1 MKTIKLAILALM
13 TIISTTV
20 NSQNKAFATYT
31 NGFGK
36 SYDITVTGKDTSK
49 YDIWIDAHSMDVSHK
64 IGGIMVRSKSE
75 DKFIIALTE
84 AKAKYA
90 EWLVT
95 AKTNGVKDLYKEM
108 EIKCKGID
116 GYFAYGRDYHFNF
129 GIKLSFFFVIK
140 EVDGEITYRLVAK
153 TGEMTASDNQFMEVD
168 GVALV
173 FNDEKEIDSFINTI
187 NHKKIIEYLSKPK
200 AEDLFKD

>member
-1 MKTIKLAILALM
+1 MKTIKLAILSLM
-13 TIISTTV
+13 IIITSTGY
-20 NSQNKAFATYT
+20 SQNKAFATYT

-36 SYDITVTGKDTSK
+36 SYEITVTSKDTSK
-49 YDIWIDAHSMDVSHK
+49 YNIWIDAHSMDASHK

-75 DKFIIALTE
+75 DKFITALSE
-84 AKAKYA
+84 AKVKYT
-90 EWLVT
+90 EWLAT
-95 AKTNGVKDLYKEM
+95 AKANGVKDLYKEM

-116 GYFAYGRDYHFNF
+116 GYFAYGKDYHFNF
-129 GIKLSFFFVIK
+129 GIKLGFFFVIK
-140 EVDGEITYRLVAK
+140 ELDGEVTYRLVAK
-153 TGEMTASDNQFMEVD
+153 TGEMTASDNQFMKVD

-173 FNDEKEIDSFINTI
+173 FNDEKEIDSFINII

>member
-1 MKTIKLAILALM
+1 MKTIKLAILTLM

-49 YDIWIDAHSMDVSHK
+49 YDIRIDAHSMDVSHK

-75 DKFIIALTE
+75 NKFIIALTE

-90 EWLVT
+90 EFYRDWETVSHHRIVT
-95 AKTNGVKDLYKEM
+95 GKH
-108 EIKCKGID
+108 
-116 GYFAYGRDYHFNF
+116 RDWET
-129 GIKLSFFFVIK
+129 S
-140 EVDGEITYRLVAK
+140 
-153 TGEMTASDNQFMEVD
+153 
-168 GVALV
+168 
-173 FNDEKEIDSFINTI
+173 
-187 NHKKIIEYLSKPK
+187 
-200 AEDLFKD
+200 